1 MKKMRWTTTI
11 LIKTMALLMLT
22 SMFSCDDDD
31 EGYGYI
37 EVSTPHKDLVHR
49 KREMNC
55 YV

>member
-31 EGYGYI
+31 DYGDI
-37 EVSTPHKDLVHR
+37 EVATDLYDLVHR
-49 KREMNC
+49 KRERNC

>member
-22 SMFSCDDDD
+22 SMFSCDDD